1 MRKFALLSLATD
13 ASMVRKPCQPLEG
26 KATQPIKQQAEKSYN
41 YLFAGPRLHDK
52 KFKSNHQTFSAEG
65 RGRLGMRL

>member
-26 KATQPIKQQAEKSYN
+26 KATQPIKQQAEKGIIICLPDHAFMTRNSN
-41 YLFAGPRLHDK
+41 QTTRRSPPRGVDGW
-52 KFKSNHQTFSAEG
+52 A
-65 RGRLGMRL
+65 